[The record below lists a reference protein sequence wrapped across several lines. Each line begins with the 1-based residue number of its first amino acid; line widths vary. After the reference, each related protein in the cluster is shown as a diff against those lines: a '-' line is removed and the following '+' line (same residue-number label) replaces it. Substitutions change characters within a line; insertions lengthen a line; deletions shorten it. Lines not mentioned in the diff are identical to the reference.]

1 LSYFPTTPIPTLLRN
16 ASGQFIRIKWVKG
29 PFPVDHRAA
38 SAGIEGSLKTKTP
51 EKTSPGFCI
60 IQD

>member
-1 LSYFPTTPIPTLLRN
+1 LRN